1 MLYKQNKKR
10 SINLIINK
18 KIMLKKTDK
27 KIINLKK

>member
-18 KIMLKKTDK
+18 KIILKKTDK